1 MGKNLLRPQVQ
12 NNHLTTA
19 SGGRSQQGVGILK
32 EAKPYV
38 EDGVHPHS
46 LIRSYRAAGNMVC
59 NYQLSLNSLPTHSLQ
74 FSKAVYD

>member
-32 EAKPYV
+32 EAKPYW
-38 EDGVHPHS
+38 S
-46 LIRSYRAAGNMVC
+46 QNRSPVVDY
-59 NYQLSLNSLPTHSLQ
+59 
-74 FSKAVYD
+74 KE